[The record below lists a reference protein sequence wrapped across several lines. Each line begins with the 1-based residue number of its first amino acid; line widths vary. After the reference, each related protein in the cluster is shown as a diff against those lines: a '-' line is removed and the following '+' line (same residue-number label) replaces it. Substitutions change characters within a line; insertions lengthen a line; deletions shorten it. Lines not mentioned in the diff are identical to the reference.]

1 MAKEAKTLHDALIDE
16 LRDLYNAEK
25 QITKALPKMIKAAN
39 AAPLADAFQSH
50 LKETEG
56 QIKRLEQVFESLGEP
71 AKSKTCDGMAG
82 IIEEGKDIMSEDFDE
97 ATMDACLIAAA
108 QKVEHYEIGSYGTV
122 IAWAEAMG
130 HNEAVRL
137 LKQTLAEE
145 EATDEKLSSL
155 ATGGVNEQAAS
166 LAHGGEADEDE
177 EEETAMVGAS
187 RKSSAASSRG
197 SASRGRQSNS
207 RGRR

>member
-177 EEETAMVGAS
+177 EETAMVGAS
-187 RKSSAASSRG
+187 RKSSASSSRG
-197 SASRGRQSNS
+197 SATRGRQSNS